1 MINIR
6 PVSDLRNKYPE
17 IEELVLKED
26 EAVYLTKNG
35 YGSMVVMS
43 LEKYSKLMKDLNS
56 EEMLESRFGVE
67 DIEKELEKA
76 EEENEYNSRYYT
88 NEEMKQMARRIIDG
102 QYEIKYF
109 PTFINQFN
117 EILYYIVHNLENKDA
132 ADKLYKEVVK
142 QIEKR
147 SKFPTAFE
155 IFKNTK
161 DKNINWYKLRVKNFT
176 IFYMVRNNSMEIK
189 RIYYSKRNFNK
200 LI

>member
-17 IEELVLKED
+17 IEDLVLREN
-26 EAVYLTKNG
+26 EEVYLTKNG

-102 QYEIKYF
+102 E
-109 PTFINQFN
+109 
-117 EILYYIVHNLENKDA
+117 
-132 ADKLYKEVVK
+132 
-142 QIEKR
+142 
-147 SKFPTAFE
+147 
-155 IFKNTK
+155 
-161 DKNINWYKLRVKNFT
+161 
-176 IFYMVRNNSMEIK
+176 
-189 RIYYSKRNFNK
+189 
-200 LI
+200 